1 MVTIL
6 TKNLLKNKNMKKL
19 IFLLIITF
27 GMSNCT
33 NDDANAVTN
42 PFEGNWVV
50 ENVIYP
56 DVDAKHPKLKTSNLN
71 DITFL
76 SEFIFTNNEYIIK
89 NDDVVLSQG
98 LYYYEV
104 INGNELLNYNI
115 TLSNDGLD
123 SIFSVQYKS
132 NNSIIL
138 FSISEPSVIYE
149 LRK

>member
-1 MVTIL
+1 
-6 TKNLLKNKNMKKL
+6 MKKL
-19 IFLLIITF
+19 ILLLIITF
-27 GMSNCT
+27 GISSCT
-33 NDDANAVTN
+33 NDDANAVTS
-42 PFEGNWVV
+42 PFEGKWIV

-56 DVDAKHPKLKTSNLN
+56 DVDAKHLKLNTSNLN

-76 SEFIFTNNEYIIK
+76 SEFIFTNNEYVIK
-89 NDDVVLSQG
+89 NDDVILSQG

-132 NNSIIL
+132 NNSITL
-138 FSISEPSVIYE
+138 FSISEPLVIYE